1 MVNTVANAMNT
12 NNTMAPS
19 FDGIDVL
26 YAINARIAELAVTE
40 GDKAAKA
47 AYAQGNQYQ
56 ELLNAA
62 NLVALAK
69 AKSGN
74 TSKVAPAIAGAVTVW
89 LKAQVKKDGMIIAK
103 LKKDEDVTP
112 SFFGADADARVV
124 KAWTNCLAPLV
135 VAANVSRK
143 AGDKSYLFTGG
154 TLVVTTDNQTRNG
167 AKRTY
172 EVARLLDCL
181 QVADRVIV
189 VKDGGIDTSYTVL
202 DRAMLMAE
210 AVRAARTEG
219 GLVVTGLK
227 ANAKHHLPV
236 RVGAKGAE
244 LALDIWDGYTTHAEA
259 KPVAK
264 ALVEAGF
271 MPSANV
277 EAAAKHGYVQK
288 VATLVGDNDSPTRL
302 AELVRDAAGKVM
314 GLRSADSAEK
324 ALTRVAKQHKGGLYS
339 TNMRVLVI
347 SADKSMAKKR
357 LGNQLVASA
366 LAGCGGFNTF
376 GWNRFGCVRLVG
388 FDKMGQKTVVGQM
401 ERVFHPNLLS
411 GSGIQSVLSASKFEP
426 LLVVTL
432 PAVKSKLAKAAM
444 NWQEDKVKG
453 GVIKYAVVDNVDVAI
468 TEFYSAGLFE
478 TVNEE
483 LQGVEA
489 VVESFH
495 RRTFGRTT
503 PAVSQMLAEE
513 LGRRQWASVAEV
525 LLDLEAKGTLRR
537 RDTSAKL
544 NLQMLQSL
552 YSEIGPKALLKLLRA
567 IRRAPQA
574 RAGRA
579 DLDLVYQVVTD
590 SVKESEVATVE
601 LDAVLNMIHS
611 AIIQSGVAEEQFSQF
626 QHLGVVSALLSALLD
641 HGKRWVRIVNG
652 TQSVLLPA
660 GAKLAREV
668 TLGVGMAV
676 KAELSGYTA
685 DVLRAMWVAAQAG
698 QDLTDSHR
706 AVTMANLVSA
716 RDSVL
721 GKGLANIR
729 AFGLNGPLLSS
740 WELKYNEVS
749 SPSLEAAEAE
759 AETFYG
765 HSVVGVYGKPPQT
778 MAQAAASLHVVHR
791 GSFSDT
797 DAILMGTAMY
807 LSVYFIVGRQDDV
820 DGDRATVVFAPKFAV
835 PTKLAK
841 ANPLNPTTN
850 PTWKASKDF
859 LQEEAEGC
867 FIKPNA
873 PVAKLYSVDDMIVAL
888 NNQRAAKGNVGLFT
902 SFQQTVQSNMDYA
915 VEGVVRALVTGD
927 VMTMSA
933 KAMSGAITT
942 LASMKAAKV
951 VVDPA
956 KAAKLARQFV
966 LSVVIPTMGGAMQSD
981 AMDRIK
987 RDNSKQV
994 KQLARL
1000 LSPREAARV
1009 YVPVAAEVDK
1019 AAELLVAAKRL
1030 TEGEYTPVDVIN
1042 VTNRGRTAG
1051 QVACIKLMDDY
1062 GFDASRMPVVVELGK
1077 ALGLDITNKELLNG
1091 MAMCL
1096 ILDAVAAVGFN
1107 IHGKVELFSVLFG
1120 NENKLARVGGNLD
1133 LILQRDDL
1141 EYANNVEAMIL
1152 DVMGRKG
1159 H

>member
-1 MVNTVANAMNT
+1 MVANNMT
-12 NNTMAPS
+12 NNNSQAS

-47 AYAQGNQYQ
+47 AYAQGHQYQ
-56 ELLNAA
+56 DLLSAA

-74 TSKVAPAIAGAVTVW
+74 TSKVAPAISGAVTVW

-103 LKKDEDVTP
+103 LKKDGNVTP
-112 SFFGADADARVV
+112 SFFGADADDRIVN
-124 KAWTNCLAPLV
+124 AWKNCLAKLE
-135 VAANVSRK
+135 AETNVSYE
-143 AGDKSYLFTGG
+143 AGGKNHRFVGHS
-154 TLVVTTDNQTRNG
+154 LVVTPVGQTRGG

-181 QVADRVIV
+181 QVADRLIV
-189 VKDGGIDTSYTVL
+189 VKDNGIDTSYTLL

-210 AVRAARTEG
+210 AVRVARSEG
-219 GLVVTGLK
+219 GLVVSGLK
-227 ANAKHHLPV
+227 ANAKHYLPV

-244 LALDIWDGYTTHAEA
+244 LALDIWDGYTSQNEA

-288 VATLVGDNDSPTRL
+288 VDSLVADGTSPTRL
-302 AELVRDAAGKVM
+302 AELVRDAAGKVV
-314 GLRSADSAEK
+314 GLRSTDSAEK

-347 SADKSMAKKR
+347 SADQSMANKR

-376 GWNRFGCVRLVG
+376 GWNRFGCVRVVG
-388 FDKMGQKTVVGQM
+388 FDILGQKTVVGQM

-411 GSGIQSVLSASKFEP
+411 GAGIQSVLMASKFEP

-444 NWQEDKVKG
+444 GWQEDKVKG
-453 GVIKYAVVDNVDVAI
+453 GVVKYAILDNVDVAI
-468 TEFYSAGLFE
+468 TEFYSGGLFE
-478 TVNEE
+478 VVNEE

-579 DLDLVYQVVTD
+579 DLELVYQVVTD
-590 SVKESEVATVE
+590 SVKESEVATVK
-601 LDAVLNMIHS
+601 LDAVLNLIHS

-641 HGKRWVRIVNG
+641 HGKRWVRIVDGN
-652 TQSVLLPA
+652 QSVLLPS

-668 TLGVGMAV
+668 KLGVGMAV

-685 DVLRAMWVAAQAG
+685 DVLRAMWVATQAG
-698 QDLTDSHR
+698 QDRTDNHR
-706 AVTMANLVSA
+706 AVTMANLVDA
-716 RDSVL
+716 RDKVL

-740 WELKYNEVS
+740 WELKYNQVA
-749 SPSLEAAEAE
+749 SPSLEAAEAA
-759 AETFYG
+759 AEDFYG
-765 HSVVGVYGKPPQT
+765 HQVVGVYGKPPQT
-778 MAQAAASLHVVHR
+778 MAQAAASLHVVNR
-791 GSFSDT
+791 GSFSDA

-807 LSVYFIVGRQDDV
+807 LSAYFIVGRQDDV
-820 DGDRATVVFAPKFAV
+820 DGDRATVVFAPKHAV
-835 PTKLAK
+835 PAKLAK

-859 LQEEAEGC
+859 LQEEADSC
-867 FIKPNA
+867 FIKPDA

-902 SFQQTVQSNMDYA
+902 SFQQTVQSNVDYA
-915 VEGVVRALVTGD
+915 VEGVVRALTSGD
-927 VMTMSA
+927 VMTQSA

-942 LASMKAAKV
+942 LASLKAAKV
-951 VVDPA
+951 AVAPA
-956 KAAKLARQFV
+956 KADKLARQFV
-966 LSVVIPTMGGAMQSD
+966 LNVVIPTMGGAMQSD

-987 RDNSKQV
+987 RDNSEQI
-994 KQLARL
+994 KQLARI

-1019 AAELLVAAKRL
+1019 SAELLVAAKRL

-1062 GFDASRMPVVVELGK
+1062 GFDPSRMPVVVELGK
-1077 ALGLDITNKELLNG
+1077 ALNLDITNKELLNG

-1096 ILDAVAAVGFN
+1096 VLDAVAAVGFN

-1133 LILQRDDL
+1133 MILQRDDL
-1141 EYANNVEAMIL
+1141 DYADNVEAMIL